1 MATCTLGQTLHPLQ
15 NYYQTS
21 WETCFPSKSPLQ
33 WEYFRL
39 PIFLGNNYHSTIKLH
54 AVGFKNRMKMK
65 NPHKCHLIECHVLI
79 ENRICKISE
88 KIFLMIIKLVGKIGA
103 KSNCN
108 KDTMQ
113 HENWKSFYI

>member
-1 MATCTLGQTLHPLQ
+1 
-15 NYYQTS
+15 
-21 WETCFPSKSPLQ
+21 
-33 WEYFRL
+33 
-39 PIFLGNNYHSTIKLH
+39 
-54 AVGFKNRMKMK
+54 MK

-79 ENRICKISE
+79 ENRICKIRE

-113 HENWKSFYI
+113 HEN